1 MWNGI
6 WADFANAPTSRK
18 IPIAV
23 TTPSLTVNSSGAASK
38 ISSRSNV
45 PSSRNRKS
53 AAITRP
59 TSPTT
64 LMTNAFMPAVVAV
77 SRRYQKLISA

>member
-1 MWNGI
+1 M
-6 WADFANAPTSRK
+6 
-18 IPIAV
+18 AV

-45 PSSRNRKS
+45 PSSRKRKS

-64 LMTNAFMPAVVAV
+64 LMTNAFIPAVVAV
-77 SRRYQKLISA
+77 PRRYQKLISA